1 MVATDI
7 TPAMLSEARRLAKD
21 RNLNNLSYIL
31 SQAETLPFLDNS
43 LELIT
48 CRTAA
53 HHFIDIDLSVK
64 EWNRVLSKNGV
75 LIVADTISPENPDIS
90 NWMNQVELLRDPSH
104 SRNLTKTEW
113 IKLIESNNFSI
124 TDLKVTTVPMSFDD
138 WVRRSGTQAV
148 GIRYLENLFIDA
160 SDYIKKTF
168 NIRGSNTLDIF
179 FQWECIVIRAE
190 RL

>member
-1 MVATDI
+1 
-7 TPAMLSEARRLAKD
+7 
-21 RNLNNLSYIL
+21 
-31 SQAETLPFLDNS
+31 
-43 LELIT
+43 
-48 CRTAA
+48 
-53 HHFIDIDLSVK
+53 
-64 EWNRVLSKNGV
+64 
-75 LIVADTISPENPDIS
+75 
-90 NWMNQVELLRDPSH
+90 
-104 SRNLTKTEW
+104 
-113 IKLIESNNFSI
+113 
-124 TDLKVTTVPMSFDD
+124 MSFDD